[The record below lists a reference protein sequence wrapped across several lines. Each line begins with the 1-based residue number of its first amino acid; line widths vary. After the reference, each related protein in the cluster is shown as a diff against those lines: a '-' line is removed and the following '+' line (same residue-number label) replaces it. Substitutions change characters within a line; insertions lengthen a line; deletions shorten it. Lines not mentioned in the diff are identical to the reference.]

1 MSSVRHKEPIVTM
14 SWDDGHPLDL
24 RVAEL
29 MAKYGMRGTFYLPVR
44 NHEHKV
50 MDRSDIVKISSEF
63 EIGGHTLNHL
73 KLTGISSDDEIYRE
87 ISIGK
92 TVMEDSIGKEI
103 TTFAY
108 PKGCYNRQIKYLVE
122 KAGFKGARSA
132 SWFHDEYPDDLFCI
146 HPTIH
151 IYPHKSLIHVGH
163 LIKELNFRG
172 LNEYLLI
179 YRGTTDLKKLTV
191 RCLDKIIEKGGVF
204 HIWGHSWEIEEL
216 GLWVELEEIM
226 SHISEFKNVVRLTN
240 GEIISYMEKQP

>member
-1 MSSVRHKEPIVTM
+1 MSSVTHKEPMVTM

-29 MAKYGMRGTFYLPVR
+29 MAKYAMRGTFYVPVR
-44 NHEHKV
+44 NDEHKV

-63 EIGGHTLNHL
+63 EIGGHTLNHV
-73 KLTGISSDDEIYRE
+73 KLTDISSKDEIYRE

-92 TVMEDSIGKEI
+92 TVMEDYIGKEI

-108 PKGCYNRQIKYLVE
+108 PKGGYNRQIKHLVE

-151 IYPHKSLIHVGH
+151 LYPHNLVTHVGH
-163 LIKELNFRG
+163 LIKELNFRVLG
-172 LNEYLLI
+172 EYLLT
-179 YRGTTDLKKLTV
+179 YRGTTDLKKLTAG
-191 RCLDKIIEKGGVF
+191 CLDKILAKGGVL
-204 HIWGHSWEIEEL
+204 HIWGHSWEIDEL

-226 SHISEFKNVVRLTN
+226 SYISKFKNAVRLTN
-240 GEIISYMEKQP
+240 GEIISYIGKQP